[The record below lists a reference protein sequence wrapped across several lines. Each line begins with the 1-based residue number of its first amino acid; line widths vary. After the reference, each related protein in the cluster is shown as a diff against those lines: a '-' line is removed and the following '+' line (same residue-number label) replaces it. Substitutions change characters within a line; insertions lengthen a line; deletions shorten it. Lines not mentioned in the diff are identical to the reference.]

1 MMTPSTTIALTALA
15 AFFFMAAS
23 WLMKTW
29 AQSHLFWSMPVIFI
43 LVAAA
48 VWLEIEVLRA
58 TRMGHVVVLMLA
70 IELVL
75 TFAVAYF
82 FLGETYSVREIA
94 GVAVI
99 LLGMIVL
106 SSGSSDAGTATAE
119 RNTISTAGMLPKQI
133 NMPLGATLKSRQAFN
148 TSTPGRTFPSIHS
161 RNAPPAVEM

>member
-1 MMTPSTTIALTALA
+1 MSPATTIALTALA

-23 WLMKTW
+23 WVMKTW
-29 AQSHLFWSMPVIFI
+29 AQSHLLWTMPLIFL
-43 LVAAA
+43 LVGLA

-75 TFAVAYF
+75 TFTVAYF
-82 FLGETYSVREIA
+82 ILGETYSTREFA

-106 SSGSSDAGTATAE
+106 SSGEQRSAE
-119 RNTISTAGMLPKQI
+119 APADSREIQISTMLPKQI
-133 NMPLGATLKSRQAFN
+133 NMPIGAQLKPRQTFR

-161 RNAPPAVEM
+161 RNAPPAVEI